1 MRRFLLMPIVM
12 LVLAPA
18 ARAWTWPV
26 DGAVLQP
33 FSFDSAHPYAG
44 GQHRAIEV
52 AGSLGAV
59 VRAPAAGVVAF
70 AGTVPVSGHSV
81 TIQTADGWSVT
92 LTHLGSVAVDEGAT
106 VAEGDGVGTIGPS
119 TKPDVSQPFVE
130 LGVRAT
136 SDDQGYVDPLGFLP
150 AQPVAAPPADAATA
164 GLDAPA
170 PPAAATPAPGPVS
183 PAAAVSAAPP

>member
-26 DGAVLQP
+26 DGSVLQP

-52 AGSLGAV
+52 AGELGEV
-59 VRAPAAGVVAF
+59 VHAPAAGVVAW
-70 AGTVPVSGHSV
+70 AGTVPVSGHSL
-81 TIQTADGWSVT
+81 TIETADGWSVT
-92 LTHLGSVAVDEGAT
+92 LTHLGSVTVDEGAT

-119 TKPDVSQPFVE
+119 TEPGVSEPFVE

-136 SDDQGYVDPLGFLP
+136 SDEQGYVDPLGLLP
-150 AQPVAAPPADAATA
+150 AAPAAAAEPAGTAA
-164 GLDAPA
+164 GLD
-170 PPAAATPAPGPVS
+170 
-183 PAAAVSAAPP
+183 

>member
-26 DGAVLQP
+26 DGAELQP
-33 FSFDSAHPYAG
+33 LSFVSAHPYAG

-119 TKPDVSQPFVE
+119 TKPGVAEPFVE
-130 LGVRAT
+130 LGVRAST
-136 SDDQGYVDPLGFLP
+136 DDEGYVDPLGLLP
-150 AQPVAAPPADAATA
+150 AAPAAAAEPAGTAA
-164 GLDAPA
+164 GLD
-170 PPAAATPAPGPVS
+170 
-183 PAAAVSAAPP
+183 